1 MVAITDPPP
10 PEVAAELAE
19 LRAQLDDDVPAKL
32 LDRNLLIA
40 TWNVRRFGDA
50 VAQWVADADVRVMR
64 DLHAVRCIADIIARF
79 DVVALQEVRGNAGAL
94 RHALQALGPDWGLIL
109 TDINRGRRGNLER
122 MAFLFDTRKVV
133 LSGLACELVIP
144 QEELDASSP
153 DDQRKQFARAPYAAT
168 FRTGDKTFTLVS
180 MHAFWGGSDR
190 GIQDR
195 VQELKAIA
203 RWLRDWK
210 RSRHAWDSNLIALG
224 DFNIDREGSPL
235 HQAFIST
242 GLRMPDDLRAVPR
255 TIFSLPDR
263 PNKLY
268 SQIAWFTEHA
278 DGGELPIKYLRG
290 GIFDFTGVALRSRGL
305 SKRELSDQISDH
317 YPLWAEFS
325 LRG

>member
-10 PEVAAELAE
+10 PEIAAELAE
-19 LRAQLDDDVPAKL
+19 LRAQLDDDIPAKL

-40 TWNVRRFGDA
+40 TWNVRYFGGA
-50 VAQWVADADVRVMR
+50 FAQWVAGADVRFMR

-109 TDINRGRRGNLER
+109 TDINRGSRGNLER

-144 QEELDASSP
+144 QEELDERDP
-153 DDQRKQFARAPYAAT
+153 DKERKQFARAPYAAT

-180 MHAFWGGSDR
+180 MHAVWAGSDG

-195 VQELKAIA
+195 LQELTAIA
-203 RWLRDWK
+203 QWLHDWK
-210 RSRHAWDSNLIALG
+210 HSRHAWDRNLIALG
-224 DFNIDREGSPL
+224 DFNIDHEGSRL
-235 HQAFIST
+235 YQAFIST
-242 GLRMPDDLRAVPR
+242 GLRMPDDLREVPR
-255 TIFSLPDR
+255 TIFSQPDR

-268 SQIAWFTEHA
+268 SQIAWFAEHS
-278 DGGELPIKYLRG
+278 DGGELPIRYLRG
-290 GIFDFTGVALRSRGL
+290 GIFDFTTVALKSRGL
-305 SKRELSDQISDH
+305 NRRALSSQISDH